1 MEPHDAALQYRAAT
15 CICRVLGVTGPKAV
29 EVETRLDLVQTVVY
43 AIIEKRPEATSHHTA
58 GFSTCFG
65 QARLKQQPE
74 VSLHAG
80 SERPRLVRC
89 LDQHTAARTVA
100 EIRQR
105 CLCGRCLLS

>member
-1 MEPHDAALQYRAAT
+1 MHPQHAALQDGTSTRVR
-15 CICRVLGVTGPKAV
+15 RVLRVTGPKAV

-43 AIIEKRPEATSHHTA
+43 AVIEKRPEATSHHTA

-65 QARLKQQPE
+65 QARLKKQPE